1 MASEA
6 IMHPF
11 VIRMN
16 PNRFRIFPFAHFP
29 SGNIF
34 QDITVTEEDA
44 GIGTEPWTSQ
54 ASSYHIHL
62 GHSQNPSSLLP

>member
-1 MASEA
+1 
-6 IMHPF
+6 MHPF

-44 GIGTEPWTSQ
+44 GIGTEP
-54 ASSYHIHL
+54 
-62 GHSQNPSSLLP
+62 